1 MKEGGFMKDAFI
13 LFAITLISGLA
24 LGAVYQITKDPIDAS
39 LLKSQQDA
47 YRQVFEAADT
57 FEENETETAAIE
69 QSSDDILANAGD
81 DVAIDGI
88 VEAKDSSG
96 SVLGHV
102 VTASSSGFGG
112 SVQVSVGIA
121 LDGTVNGIAFP
132 SGLSETAGLG
142 MKALQP
148 DFYEQYS
155 GKQVAS
161 FEVTKTGASSDNQ
174 INAISSATITSKA
187 VTRAV
192 NGALYFA
199 NNCISD

>member
-57 FEENETETAAIE
+57 FEENTTDTAAIE
-69 QSSDDILANAGD
+69 ASSADILANAGD
-81 DVAIDGI
+81 DVTIDSI

-96 SVLGHV
+96 NVLGHV

-112 SVQVSVGIA
+112 SVQVSVGITT
-121 LDGTVNGIAFP
+121 DGTVNGIAFP

-155 GKQVAS
+155 GKQVTS

-199 NNCISD
+199 NNCISQ